1 MIASPREDRSRSP
14 SRAHGPKV
22 LILVD
27 MVFGFQGWTAVPWF
41 RSAAIKAPRLPMVG
55 LLVAMVGL
63 VLAQVLHMPVLDGVA
78 SVLIGLVLAR
88 TAAFLARETKG
99 LLLGE
104 AASPRV
110 RASLRE
116 ITATA
121 PGVSGVN
128 EILTMHFGPAEV
140 LAAISL
146 DFDDSPSAAEVERTA
161 TGLERRIKQA
171 YPEIRRIFVEAQ
183 SREGRFQAGSGGL
196 RRPGHSRGQRRLH
209 ARAP

>member
-1 MIASPREDRSRSP
+1 MR
-14 SRAHGPKV
+14 G
-22 LILVD
+22 
-27 MVFGFQGWTAVPWF
+27 
-41 RSAAIKAPRLPMVG
+41 
-55 LLVAMVGL
+55 
-63 VLAQVLHMPVLDGVA
+63 
-78 SVLIGLVLAR
+78 
-88 TAAFLARETKG
+88 
-99 LLLGE
+99 
-104 AASPRV
+104 
-110 RASLRE
+110 
-116 ITATA
+116 TATDYGRRRTGA
-121 PGVSGVN
+121 AEGVVVAES
-128 EILTMHFGPAEV
+128 EV